1 MKALLFAIPMMFS
14 MNFHGAQEVNL
25 AQAPVETMVEQVVWH
40 DEHQMIAHAL
50 GIVDGYAE
58 TNSLEAFHE
67 SYEKGIRV
75 FEGDFQ
81 LTSDGVLVLRHDF
94 EQTSYYTLN
103 QPILNDTLWM
113 DEEQF
118 TNTLI
123 QEKLTPLTAQELMTL
138 LVEYEDA
145 FLVTDTKDLEEE
157 AIRAQFTQL
166 VDCIYQT
173 GDLSLFDRVIVQI
186 YYEDMYDIVSE
197 IYPFDH
203 WIFTLYQIYNPD
215 MHEIGEICVEKGIEV
230 VTMPQSSAR
239 LDKSEILHSYGLK
252 VFTHTVN
259 KSYEVRYGLNNGIS
273 GFYTDSLLPKDY
285 FMD

>member
-14 MNFHGAQEVNL
+14 MNFH
-25 AQAPVETMVEQVVWH
+25 PVEEEIVIVEEPVIWH
-40 DEHQMIAHAL
+40 EAHQMIAHAL

-58 TNSLEAFHE
+58 TNSLEAFYE

-94 EQTSYYTLN
+94 EMGSYYTLG
-103 QPILNDTLWM
+103 QEVVDDELWM

-118 TNTLI
+118 VSTMI
-123 QEKLTPLTAQELMTL
+123 QKNLTPLTAMDLMWL
-138 LVEYEDA
+138 LVEHEDA
-145 FLVTDTKDLEEE
+145 FLVTDTKDLDED
-157 AIRAQFTQL
+157 IVKAQFTAL
-166 VDCIYQT
+166 VDCIKAT
-173 GDLSLFDRVIVQI
+173 GDPSLFERVIVQI
-186 YYEDMYDIVSE
+186 YYEKMYELVTDIH
-197 IYPFDH
+197 PFSQ
-203 WIFTLYQIYNPD
+203 WIFTLYQIYDPD
-215 MHEIGEICVEKGIEV
+215 MYEIGSFCAENGIEV

-239 LDKSEILHSYGLK
+239 IDKSEILHSFGLK
-252 VFTHTVN
+252 VYTHTVN
-259 KSYEVRYGLNNGIS
+259 KSYEVRYGLNNGIA